1 MPFFIVFLEFVLG
14 IPRAVRFSTRSQIW
28 SDYANLEQKRVH
40 SFQVKFL
47 KIGHS
52 AYTSDMPYT
61 AADINV
67 GFVRWEAVAFGTA
80 QLKLCQVFITT
91 ILAEHLEYD
100 ARNLLNNQTTIQ
112 YFPRIEFLK
121 RHLAIFCFDPM
132 ASMCYDF
139 EY

>member
-1 MPFFIVFLEFVLG
+1 MHFSIVFLEFVLG
-14 IPRAVRFSTRSQIW
+14 IPWAVKFSTRSQIW

-100 ARNLLNNQTTIQ
+100 SRNLLNNQTTIQ
-112 YFPRIEFLK
+112 YFPRIEF
-121 RHLAIFCFDPM
+121 CFDPM
-132 ASMCYDF
+132 VNVCYDF
-139 EY
+139 EYFVFV